1 MIVNS
6 RLAVPRKPFFLL
18 YLLCFVA
25 INEVG
30 AQGVVPQ
37 AQGPTIQNPKPN
49 IWKAT
54 STRGLTLIGTWT
66 VVPDRANESAV
77 GTWTL
82 VDPEGRILA
91 GGGWSASK
99 SPTRWS
105 GLWRANV
112 SGSETVYSGSGGA
125 PDAGL
130 RPNVSFAVLFQEAI
144 GGAVSGVWRT
154 GAYSGAW
161 TIWAFR

>member
-1 MIVNS
+1 M
-6 RLAVPRKPFFLL
+6 PRKPFFLL

-25 INEVG
+25 ING
-30 AQGVVPQ
+30 ANAQGVVPQ
-37 AQGPTIQNPKPN
+37 GQPPTTQSARPN

-66 VVPDRANESAV
+66 VVPDRANESAI

-112 SGSETVYSGSGGA
+112 ADSQTEYSGSWGA

-130 RPNVSFAVLFQEAI
+130 RPNVSFAVLFEEAVRA
-144 GGAVSGVWRT
+144 AVSGVWRAA
-154 GAYSGAW
+154 GYSGAW
-161 TIWAFR
+161 TIWAFK

>member
-1 MIVNS
+1 M
-6 RLAVPRKPFFLL
+6 PRKPFFLL

-112 SGSETVYSGSGGA
+112 SGSETEYSGSWGA

>member
-1 MIVNS
+1 
-6 RLAVPRKPFFLL
+6 VPRKRFFLL
-18 YLLCFVA
+18 SLLSVA
-25 INEVG
+25 AIIG
-30 AQGVVPQ
+30 ADAQGVVPHGQQ
-37 AQGPTIQNPKPN
+37 ATIQSSKPN

-66 VVPDRANESAV
+66 AVPDRANESAV

-82 VDPEGRILA
+82 IDAEGRILA

-112 SGSETVYSGSGGA
+112 SGSETEYSGSWGA

-130 RPNVSFAVLFQEAI
+130 RPNVPFAVMFEEAVRA
-144 GGAVSGVWRT
+144 AVSGVWRS

>member
-1 MIVNS
+1 M
-6 RLAVPRKPFFLL
+6 PRKPFFLL

-25 INEVG
+25 INGAG
-30 AQGVVPQ
+30 AQGVVL
-37 AQGPTIQNPKPN
+37 QGQTATTQSSKPN

-66 VVPDRANESAV
+66 VIPDRANESAV
-77 GTWTL
+77 GTWRL
-82 VDPEGRILA
+82 VDAEGRIVA

-112 SGSETVYSGSGGA
+112 SGSEAEYSGSWGS
-125 PDAGL
+125 PDIGL
-130 RPNVSFAVLFQEAI
+130 RPNVGFATMFEEAVRA
-144 GGAVSGVWRT
+144 AVSGVWRS
-154 GAYSGAW
+154 GGHSGAW
-161 TIWAFR
+161 TIWAFK